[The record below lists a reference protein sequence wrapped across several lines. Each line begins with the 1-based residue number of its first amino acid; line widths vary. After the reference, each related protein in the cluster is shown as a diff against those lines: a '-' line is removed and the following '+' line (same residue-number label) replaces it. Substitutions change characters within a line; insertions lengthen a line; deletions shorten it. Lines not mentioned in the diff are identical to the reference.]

1 MGDGSTR
8 FAKAIGAYASI
19 GEKRDDKEEGGSEK
33 GSGLFGFT
41 GWCCFKVWQAA
52 LLFFPTSP
60 FYGYLDNR
68 VSLMAAVVVLV
79 LAPYGLTMFATDR
92 LSSKKG
98 ISVALAIAWLCL
110 IAGLFLQM
118 AVPGAVI
125 LQLVLL
131 SATMWGIHLA
141 WQPYAATLKALR
153 LVGARGLV
161 ASVAFVVLA
170 FVDAATMRIVFW
182 ILPFLSIVS
191 LAAHQSFEP
200 PEQVRF
206 ATKEES
212 KSHIDLFIHNP
223 MWNIWESVLQGIGI
237 GLMFAAGISGG
248 EHLLFLGAAMFVA
261 AFLLIAGS
269 KYLLEFNKAAVLIVV
284 IAVMAPLLIAAVF
297 SQGYALAAIGAAAFL
312 IGRFQQGIDVR
323 ERFSKPY
330 LEIYLF
336 GRRHFLEMFGIIV
349 GVVAAYVAFDP
360 GSSFEV
366 RLAFALT
373 VLYVMALCTLV
384 YYFKVIA
391 NYENFIYEEESKE
404 HQVSQALLEGAEK
417 NRWIRKVNAV
427 AASADLSPRQV
438 EVLKYLSYGRN
449 AETISKELFI
459 SRSTAKSHIYTIYK
473 KVGVHTQQE
482 LLDLIQEQSA

>member
-1 MGDGSTR
+1 
-8 FAKAIGAYASI
+8 
-19 GEKRDDKEEGGSEK
+19 
-33 GSGLFGFT
+33 
-41 GWCCFKVWQAA
+41 
-52 LLFFPTSP
+52 
-60 FYGYLDNR
+60 
-68 VSLMAAVVVLV
+68 MAAVIVLV
-79 LAPYGLTMFATDR
+79 LAPYGLTMFATDM

-98 ISVALAIAWLCL
+98 ISGALAVAWLCL

-118 AVPGAVI
+118 VFPGAII
-125 LQLVLL
+125 LQLMAL

-161 ASVAFVVLA
+161 ASVAFVMLA
-170 FVDAATMRIVFW
+170 FVDATTMKIVFW

-206 ATKEES
+206 ATKKES
-212 KSHIDLFIHNP
+212 KSHVDLFIHNP
-223 MWNIWESVLQGIGI
+223 IWNIWESVLQGIGI
-237 GLMFAAGISGG
+237 GLMFAAGISGA

-269 KYLLEFNKAAVLIVV
+269 KYLLEFNKAAVLIAV
-284 IAVMAPLLIAAVF
+284 IAVVSPLLIVATF
-297 SQGYALAAIGAAAFL
+297 SQGYVLAAIGAAAFL

-336 GRRHFLEMFGIIV
+336 GRRHFLEMFGIIL
-349 GVVAAYVAFDP
+349 GVVAAYSAFDP
-360 GSSFEV
+360 GSPFET
-366 RLAFALT
+366 RLAFAL
-373 VLYVMALCTLV
+373 VILYVMALCTLV

-391 NYENFIYEEESKE
+391 NYESFIYEEENKE
-404 HQVSQALLEGAEK
+404 RQVNQALLEGADK

-427 AASADLSPRQV
+427 AAAADLSPRQV

-473 KVGVHTQQE
+473 KIGVHTQQE
-482 LLDLIQEQSA
+482 LLDLIQEQAV